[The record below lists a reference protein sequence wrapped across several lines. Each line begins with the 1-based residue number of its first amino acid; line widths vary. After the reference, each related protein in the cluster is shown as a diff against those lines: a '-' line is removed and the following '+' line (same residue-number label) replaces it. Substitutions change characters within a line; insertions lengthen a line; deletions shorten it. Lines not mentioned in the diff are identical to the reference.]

1 MNIININKTN
11 KLKMYDYYHLLTN
24 KEMNESNI
32 THNLTMYDDSQ
43 IYFRFFLRIIKMI
56 STFA

>member
-1 MNIININKTN
+1 
-11 KLKMYDYYHLLTN
+11 MYDYYHLLTN

-43 IYFRFFLRIIKMI
+43 IYFRFFLRKIKMI